1 MDNFELIAPNG
12 TDINNDFLRAY
23 RDSLKEQYDSNLS
36 TLLQNKRNND
46 TAIMSN
52 ANRQG
57 LMYSNFPQR
66 AKIRNEADYLSN
78 VGKLRSTYQTG
89 LDSLRNNAIDS
100 YNRIKS
106 YEEAIADL
114 NEKIAKNSNGS
125 NGNTDGNNDGNP
137 DDNDTVNSNGDDIN
151 GTIPTIPYVENADQ
165 YSDAGWSNKSWDQ
178 RVAEQNKTFEGKDD
192 AYLYRDY
199 WWLPDWYERGL
210 YTGEWY
216 FGNNKGKG

>member
-23 RDSLKEQYDSNLS
+23 RDSLKAQYDSNLAA
-36 TLLQNKRNND
+36 LVQNKRNND
-46 TAIMSN
+46 AAIMSN

-66 AKIRNEADYLSN
+66 AKIRNEADYLTN
-78 VGKLRSTYQTG
+78 VNKLRSTYQTG

-114 NEKIAKNSNGS
+114 NEKIAKNSKGSTGNNGT
-125 NGNTDGNNDGNP
+125 NGNTDGDNDGNS
-137 DDNDTVNSNGDDIN
+137 DDDDTVNSGNDNIN
-151 GTIPTIPYVENADQ
+151 GTIPTITYNEDTPK
-165 YSDAGWSNKSWDQ
+165 YSDSGWSSSNWDRQ
-178 RVAEQNKTFEGKDD
+178 VAESDG
-192 AYLYRDY
+192 AYTDFLL
-199 WWLPDWYERGL
+199 LPDWLERGI
-210 YTGEWY
+210 YTGDWF